1 MRSKQKMLKI
11 HTLWLKIDFQDLPLN
26 KVLIDIIEEANMM
39 NTKAWMFR
47 MLILE
52 LHLKVT

>member
-1 MRSKQKMLKI
+1 MLKI
-11 HTLWLKIDFQDLPLN
+11 HTLWLKIDFQDSPLN

-39 NTKAWMFR
+39 NTKAWMFL
-47 MLILE
+47 MLISE